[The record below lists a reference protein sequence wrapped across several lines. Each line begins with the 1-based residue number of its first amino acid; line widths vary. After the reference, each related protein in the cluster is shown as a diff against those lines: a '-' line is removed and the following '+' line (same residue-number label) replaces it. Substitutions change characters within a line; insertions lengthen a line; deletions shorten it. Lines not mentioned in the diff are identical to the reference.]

1 MLMQL
6 KQICNHPASLIEGD
20 ESELAGRSGKL
31 DRLVELIEEI
41 IAEDEAVV
49 VFSQYATFLRRVAP
63 HLAQQLRLDVPVLHG
78 GVARTRRDEIVD
90 EFGRGSGAG
99 VLAVSLRAGGTGLN
113 LVRANHV
120 IHFDRWW
127 NPAVED
133 QASDR
138 VWRIGQTRGVVVHT
152 LVCPGTIE
160 ERIAAIIEAKRA
172 LAGSII
178 TSTEQL
184 ITDLDDSE
192 LAAFV
197 QLDTVGATGE
207 QS

>member
-1 MLMQL
+1 V
-6 KQICNHPASLIEGD
+6 
-20 ESELAGRSGKL
+20 
-31 DRLVELIEEI
+31 DRLVELTEEI
-41 IAEDEAVV
+41 AAEGEAVV
-49 VFSQYATFLRRVAP
+49 VFTQYATFLQRLAV
-63 HLAQQLRLDVPVLHG
+63 HLSEQVGMPVPVLHG
-78 GVARTRRDEIVD
+78 GVSRARRDRIVA
-90 EFGRGSGAG
+90 EFAAGDGPG

-160 ERIAAIIEAKRA
+160 DRIATLIESKRA
-172 LAGSII
+172 LAGAVI
-178 TSTEQL
+178 TSTEQT
-184 ITDLDDSE
+184 ITALDTSE
-192 LAAFV
+192 LEAFV
-197 QLDTVGATGE
+197 SLDVAAATRR
-207 QS
+207 

>member
-1 MLMQL
+1 M
-6 KQICNHPASLIEGD
+6 
-20 ESELAGRSGKL
+20 
-31 DRLVELIEEI
+31 
-41 IAEDEAVV
+41 
-49 VFSQYATFLRRVAP
+49 
-63 HLAQQLRLDVPVLHG
+63 
-78 GVARTRRDEIVD
+78 
-90 EFGRGSGAG
+90 
-99 VLAVSLRAGGTGLN
+99 LAVSLRAGGTGLN

-172 LAGSII
+172 LAGSDHHVDRAADHRARRRRARVVRAPRHCRRDGERLM
-178 TSTEQL
+178 TEPEGESL
-184 ITDLDDSE
+184 PDEAPTFDSARQAE
-192 LAAFV
+192 LARILE
-197 QLDTVGATGE
+197 QLDTRPPIDRAEVFARASRTLAPPPTVVTIFAETDSDAGRDDTPKPE
-207 QS
+207 S